1 MRRPALLLFLLL
13 ALPGA
18 AAAANGPELYGRYCL
33 ACHGPMGAGQASPSR
48 TIGPPLPGVG
58 ALAADFYLE
67 TGYMPLK
74 RNGLQPRRS
83 RLFLSERQIRALVA
97 YVASLGRGPTIP
109 TPHPERGDV

>member
-1 MRRPALLLFLLL
+1 MRRLALLLCMSL

-33 ACHGPMGAGQASPSR
+33 ACHGPSGEGQSSPSR
-48 TIGPPLPGVG
+48 TIGPPLRGVG

-83 RLFLSERQIRALVA
+83 RLALSERQIRGGIAE
-97 YVASLGRGPTIP
+97 SR
-109 TPHPERGDV
+109 R